1 MSANPDLSRVGPQLL
16 EALERIATTG
26 IVAFHINPAGGANI
40 VAEGGDRFA
49 AANALNKEASE

>member
-1 MSANPDLSRVGPQLL
+1 MTTPPDWHRVGPQLL

-49 AANALNKEASE
+49 AANVLNKEASE